1 MPDIFLLCRYFLN
14 VFSSMLFLLCF
25 VFFLFPARE
34 NGVAQHACFCTLE
47 PELFRRR
54 NFSKLFLNSKK
65 KSFSNSP
72 AWENGVAP
80 QAGFRVLFSLR
91 SSWPALD
98 GACACYLQSRA
109 LSFTKRVGLRM
120 VVSFLPWRVAQKR
133 KLCFIRVVSVKGRCV
148 VLCCGWL
155 WSDKRRVQ
163 VVISRRHF
171 AATWVVLRWSCPC
184 SQAPATGQLPGC
196 ECRSF
201 FGLISGI
208 LSVVM
213 NGSGGE
219 IDRSSF

>member
-80 QAGFRVLFSLR
+80 QAGFRVMFSLR
-91 SSWPALD
+91 SSGPGIRRRECALPSKL
-98 GACACYLQSRA
+98 GACIPMMSMFADGGFFLAMTCCPEALSVFYPRRQCQGKMRRA
-109 LSFTKRVGLRM
+109 LV
-120 VVSFLPWRVAQKR
+120 
-133 KLCFIRVVSVKGRCV
+133 
-148 VLCCGWL
+148 WL
-155 WSDKRRVQ
+155 
-163 VVISRRHF
+163 
-171 AATWVVLRWSCPC
+171 
-184 SQAPATGQLPGC
+184 
-196 ECRSF
+196 
-201 FGLISGI
+201 
-208 LSVVM
+208 VM
-213 NGSGGE
+213 
-219 IDRSSF
+219 I